1 MIENSFLKKMADYS
15 YERVLKAKKLE
26 PEAQLIEIVK
36 KTMSPPP
43 IVLDNQFNI
52 IAEIKKRSPAKGNL
66 QNSNFSLEQ
75 QLKSYALANPMAIS
89 ILTEPE
95 EFKGSLT
102 DLSFAAGIMNKYKI
116 PVMRKDFLVDP
127 YQLLEAK
134 KMGASGVLLITSIL
148 SYEQID
154 SLLSCASEN
163 HLFVLLE
170 AFDHKD
176 LEIINKINLEKYINS
191 ACQILCGINCRN
203 LKTLEISFDRF
214 KHLSK
219 LLPKNIISVAESG
232 IENTE
237 HIRSIIN
244 LGFSAALIGSKLME
258 SSNPEKLLNE
268 LITEGRSKIQEI
280 QNCL

>member
-26 PEAQLIEIVK
+26 SEAELIKIVK
-36 KTMSPPP
+36 KNMPPP
-43 IVLDNQFNI
+43 IVLKNQFNI
-52 IAEIKKRSPAKGNL
+52 IAEIKKRSPAKGIL
-66 QNSNFSLEQ
+66 QNSNFSLEE
-75 QLKSYALANPMAIS
+75 QLKSYASACPMAIS

-95 EFKGSLT
+95 AFNGSLA
-102 DLSFAAGIMNKYKI
+102 DLSFAAKIMNEYKI

-127 YQLLEAK
+127 YQILEAK
-134 KMGASGVLLITSIL
+134 KMGASGVLMITSIL
-148 SYEQID
+148 SHEQID

-163 HLFVLLE
+163 QLFILLE

-176 LEIINKINLEKYINS
+176 LEIINKINIEKYVNGG
-191 ACQILCGINCRN
+191 CQILCGINCRN
-203 LKTLEISFDRF
+203 LKTLEINFDRF
-214 KHLSK
+214 KQLSK

-232 IENTE
+232 IENVE
-237 HIRSIIN
+237 HIRSIVN

-258 SSNPEKLLNE
+258 SSNPTKLLKK
-268 LITEGRSKIQEI
+268 LIKEGKSTLQEI